1 MDTRGASLGKNSRGR
16 LFWYPEFS
24 SSPLFAP
31 PVPDGWACCIMPTAC
46 LFVVERAASWP
57 ILSRT
62 NHESELRTA
71 ASNCESSRTGPI
83 QRVECCGA
91 IMIPRRRTLIL
102 PWPLPLP
109 FTQPLRGLQHSVQTH
124 AHRMMINDE
133 ITAASELRPNCRG
146 SAGDRKPDS

>member
-1 MDTRGASLGKNSRGR
+1 MVRIRGVGFFGIL
-16 LFWYPEFS
+16 
-24 SSPLFAP
+24 SSPVVLCLPHLSPTGGHAVSCRRPAFSLSNVLQVGLSF
-31 PVPDGWACCIMPTAC
+31 PVPITK
-46 LFVVERAASWP
+46 
-57 ILSRT
+57 
-62 NHESELRTA
+62 SELRTA